1 MCRNTIS
8 ANRSVADHELREVHL
23 PGIFKP
29 GKLDN
34 AESVADLLAG
44 KFRIL
49 KLIVMRTIYGKGSQ
63 VW

>member
-1 MCRNTIS
+1 MCRNAIS
-8 ANRSVADHELREVHL
+8 ANGSVANHELQEMHL
-23 PGIFKP
+23 LGIFKP

-49 KLIVMRTIYGKGSQ
+49 KLTVMRTIYGKGSQ